1 MLLPR
6 EKAHFVL
13 AGTPLLL
20 LDGAPVH
27 ESLPPLD
34 APDGEMPLCAGWS
47 VAVMATMCVVDG
59 PGDAGCLIPA
69 LGTAES
75 DPGAALATLAD
86 WGGAVERNG
95 GAVVVSLLA
104 LPENLALLD
113 WSAILDGRA
122 AAHGGF
128 VAAAQP

>member
-27 ESLPPLD
+27 ESLPPLHTT
-34 APDGEMPLCAGWS
+34 DGEMPLCPGWS
-47 VAVMATMCVVDG
+47 VAVMATMCLVDG

-69 LGTAES
+69 LGAAES
-75 DPGAALATLAD
+75 DPDSSLATLAD
-86 WGGAVERNG
+86 WGRAVEKTG
-95 GAVVVSLLA
+95 GAVVVSLA
-104 LPENLALLD
+104 TLPESLADLD
-113 WSAILDGRA
+113 WPTILNGGA
-122 AAHGGF
+122 NGGF
-128 VAAAQP
+128 VPTARP